1 MNSLEYIDGVFK
13 IAIDYYQNK
22 DEVSVEDS
30 QSILLSVYD
39 KVRKALDN
47 NFLRVCM
54 GTLEHNPHI
63 GNRHCC
69 GNYLQSFD
77 IVEIIFSNQLRD

>member
-13 IAIDYYQNK
+13 IALDYYQNK
-22 DEVSVEDS
+22 EEISVEDS

-39 KVRKALDN
+39 KVKKALDN
-47 NFLRVCM
+47 NFLKVCM
-54 GTLEHNPHI
+54 EILEHNPQI

-77 IVEIIFSNQLRD
+77 IVEIIFSNKLSD

>member
-13 IAIDYYQNK
+13 IAIDQYQHK
-22 DEVSVEDS
+22 DEISVADS

-39 KVRKALDN
+39 KVRKELDN
-47 NFLRVCM
+47 NFLKVCM
-54 GTLEHNPHI
+54 DILEHNPQI

-77 IVEIIFSNQLRD
+77 EVKIIFSNKLRD